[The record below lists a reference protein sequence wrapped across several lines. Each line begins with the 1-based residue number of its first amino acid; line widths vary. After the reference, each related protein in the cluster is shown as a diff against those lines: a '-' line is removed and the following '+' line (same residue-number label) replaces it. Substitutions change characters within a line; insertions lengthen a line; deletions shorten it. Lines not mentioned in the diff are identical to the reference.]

1 MALLPPFADALYASP
16 DTAGTQ
22 TGPAPTQYQSPVQS
36 PVQTPVQSA
45 AQPPIT
51 KRRDRRCKHP
61 TRGKNYTIYITPE
74 EHALLTALGKRMQ
87 PDGGVSVGIRFLINF
102 FRAQLQKRQ

>member
-1 MALLPPFADALYASP
+1 M
-16 DTAGTQ
+16 
-22 TGPAPTQYQSPVQS
+22 
-36 PVQTPVQSA
+36 
-45 AQPPIT
+45 
-51 KRRDRRCKHP
+51 KRRDARCKHP

-102 FRAQLQKRQ
+102 FRAQLQKRQS

>member
-16 DTAGTQ
+16 DTAGTP
-22 TGPAPTQYQSPVQS
+22 TGPAPTQFQT

-51 KRRDRRCKHP
+51 KRRDARCKHP
-61 TRGKNYTIYITPE
+61 TRGKNYTVYITPE

>member
-1 MALLPPFADALYASP
+1 MALLPPFADAFASP
-16 DTAGTQ
+16 DTAGTP
-22 TGPAPTQYQSPVQS
+22 TEPAPTQF
-36 PVQTPVQSA
+36 QTPGQSST
-45 AQPPIT
+45 QPI
-51 KRRDRRCKHP
+51 KRRDMRRKHP

-102 FRAQLQKRQ
+102 FRAEIQKRQS

>member
-22 TGPAPTQYQSPVQS
+22 TGPAPTQFQT
-36 PVQTPVQSA
+36 PVQTP
-45 AQPPIT
+45 AQPPVM
-51 KRRDRRCKHP
+51 KRRDMRRKHP

-102 FRAQLQKRQ
+102 FRAEIQKRQS

>member
-1 MALLPPFADALYASP
+1 MSLLPPFADAFASP
-16 DTAGTQ
+16 DIAGTQ
-22 TGPAPTQYQSPVQS
+22 TGPAPAPA
-36 PVQTPVQSA
+36 PAP
-45 AQPPIT
+45 AQPI
-51 KRRDRRCKHP
+51 KRRDARCKHP

-102 FRAQLQKRQ
+102 FKSQLQKRQS

>member
-1 MALLPPFADALYASP
+1 MSLLPPFADAFASP
-16 DTAGTQ
+16 DTAGTP
-22 TGPAPTQYQSPVQS
+22 TGPAPAQYQSPVQPS
-36 PVQTPVQSA
+36 VQPSVQSP
-45 AQPPIT
+45 AQPI
-51 KRRDRRCKHP
+51 KRRDARCKHP

-102 FRAQLQKRQ
+102 FKSQLQKRQS

>member
-16 DTAGTQ
+16 DTAGTP
-22 TGPAPTQYQSPVQS
+22 TGPVP
-36 PVQTPVQSA
+36 TPVQSST
-45 AQPPIT
+45 QPPVM
-51 KRRDRRCKHP
+51 KRRDMRRKHP

>member
-1 MALLPPFADALYASP
+1 MSLLPPFADAFASP

-22 TGPAPTQYQSPVQS
+22 TEPAPAPA
-36 PVQTPVQSA
+36 P
-45 AQPPIT
+45 AQPPVM
-51 KRRDRRCKHP
+51 KRRDARCKHP

-102 FRAQLQKRQ
+102 FKSQLQKRQS

>member
-1 MALLPPFADALYASP
+1 MALLPSFADAFASP

-22 TGPAPTQYQSPVQS
+22 TGPAPAP
-36 PVQTPVQSA
+36 

-51 KRRDRRCKHP
+51 KRRDARCKHP

-102 FRAQLQKRQ
+102 FKSQLQKRQS

>member
-1 MALLPPFADALYASP
+1 MALLPSFADAFASP

-22 TGPAPTQYQSPVQS
+22 TGPAPAPA
-36 PVQTPVQSA
+36 PAP
-45 AQPPIT
+45 AQPI
-51 KRRDRRCKHP
+51 KRRDARCKHP

-102 FRAQLQKRQ
+102 FKSQLQKRQS

>member
-22 TGPAPTQYQSPVQS
+22 TGPAPAPA
-36 PVQTPVQSA
+36 P
-45 AQPPIT
+45 AQPI
-51 KRRDRRCKHP
+51 KRRDMRRKHP

>member
-1 MALLPPFADALYASP
+1 MSLLPPFADAFASP
-16 DTAGTQ
+16 DTAGTP
-22 TGPAPTQYQSPVQS
+22 TGPAPAPAPVQS
-36 PVQTPVQSA
+36 P
-45 AQPPIT
+45 AQPPVM
-51 KRRDRRCKHP
+51 KRRDARCKHP

-102 FRAQLQKRQ
+102 FKSQLQKRQS

>member
-1 MALLPPFADALYASP
+1 MALLPPFVDALYASP
-16 DTAGTQ
+16 DTAGTP
-22 TGPAPTQYQSPVQS
+22 TGPAPTQYQSS
-36 PVQTPVQSA
+36 T
-45 AQPPIT
+45 QPPVM
-51 KRRDRRCKHP
+51 KRRDARRKHP

-102 FRAQLQKRQ
+102 FRAELQKRQS

>member
-1 MALLPPFADALYASP
+1 MALLPSFADAFVSP
-16 DTAGTQ
+16 DTAGTP
-22 TGPAPTQYQSPVQS
+22 TGPAPTQFQT
-36 PVQTPVQSA
+36 PVQTPVQTPT
-45 AQPPIT
+45 QPI
-51 KRRDRRCKHP
+51 KRRDMRRKHP

-102 FRAQLQKRQ
+102 FRAEIQKRQ

>member
-1 MALLPPFADALYASP
+1 MALLPSFADAFASP

-22 TGPAPTQYQSPVQS
+22 TGPAPAPA
-36 PVQTPVQSA
+36 P
-45 AQPPIT
+45 AQPI
-51 KRRDRRCKHP
+51 KRRDARCKHP

-102 FRAQLQKRQ
+102 FKSQLQKRQS

>member
-1 MALLPPFADALYASP
+1 MALLPPFADALYVSP
-16 DTAGTQ
+16 DDASTQ
-22 TGPAPTQYQSPVQS
+22 TGPA
-36 PVQTPVQSA
+36 SA
-45 AQPPIT
+45 PAPAPAPAQPI
-51 KRRDRRCKHP
+51 KRRDMRRKHP

>member
-1 MALLPPFADALYASP
+1 MALLPPFADAFAST
-16 DTAGTQ
+16 DTAGTP
-22 TGPAPTQYQSPVQS
+22 TGPAPTQF
-36 PVQTPVQSA
+36 QTPVQSST
-45 AQPPIT
+45 QPPVM
-51 KRRDRRCKHP
+51 KRRDMRRKHP
-61 TRGKNYTIYITPE
+61 TRGKNYTVYITPE

>member
-16 DTAGTQ
+16 DAAGTP
-22 TGPAPTQYQSPVQS
+22 TGPEYTQFQT
-36 PVQTPVQSA
+36 PVQTPVQSSI
-45 AQPPIT
+45 QPSVM
-51 KRRDRRCKHP
+51 KRRDARRKHP

-102 FRAQLQKRQ
+102 FRAQLQKRQS

>member
-1 MALLPPFADALYASP
+1 MALLPSFADAFASP
-16 DTAGTQ
+16 DTAGTP
-22 TGPAPTQYQSPVQS
+22 TGPAPAQFQTPVQS
-36 PVQTPVQSA
+36 PVQSS
-45 AQPPIT
+45 AQPPVM
-51 KRRDRRCKHP
+51 KRRDARCKHP

-102 FRAQLQKRQ
+102 FKSQLQKRQS

>member
-1 MALLPPFADALYASP
+1 MSLLPSFADAFASP
-16 DTAGTQ
+16 DTAGTP
-22 TGPAPTQYQSPVQS
+22 TGPAP
-36 PVQTPVQSA
+36 
-45 AQPPIT
+45 AQPI
-51 KRRDRRCKHP
+51 KRRDARCKHP

-102 FRAQLQKRQ
+102 FKSQLQKRQS

>member
-1 MALLPPFADALYASP
+1 MALLPSFADAFASP

-22 TGPAPTQYQSPVQS
+22 TEPAPAPA
-36 PVQTPVQSA
+36 P
-45 AQPPIT
+45 AQPPVM
-51 KRRDRRCKHP
+51 KRRDARCKHP

-102 FRAQLQKRQ
+102 FKSQLQKRQS

>member
-1 MALLPPFADALYASP
+1 MSLLPSFADAFASP

-22 TGPAPTQYQSPVQS
+22 TGLAPAPAPTPA
-36 PVQTPVQSA
+36 PAPAPTP
-45 AQPPIT
+45 AQPI
-51 KRRDRRCKHP
+51 KRRDARCKHP

-74 EHALLTALGKRMQ
+74 EHALLTALGKRTQ

-102 FRAQLQKRQ
+102 FKSQLQKRQS

>member
-1 MALLPPFADALYASP
+1 M
-16 DTAGTQ
+16 
-22 TGPAPTQYQSPVQS
+22 
-36 PVQTPVQSA
+36 
-45 AQPPIT
+45 
-51 KRRDRRCKHP
+51 KRRDARCKHP

-102 FRAQLQKRQ
+102 FKSQLQKRQS

>member
-36 PVQTPVQSA
+36 SVQSST
-45 AQPPIT
+45 QPPVM
-51 KRRDRRCKHP
+51 KRRDMRRKHP

>member
-16 DTAGTQ
+16 DAASTP
-22 TGPAPTQYQSPVQS
+22 TGPAPAPVQS
-36 PVQTPVQSA
+36 S
-45 AQPPIT
+45 AQPI
-51 KRRDRRCKHP
+51 KRRDMRRKHP

-102 FRAQLQKRQ
+102 FKSQLQKRQS

>member
-1 MALLPPFADALYASP
+1 MALLPSFADAFASP
-16 DTAGTQ
+16 DTAGTP
-22 TGPAPTQYQSPVQS
+22 TGPAPAP
-36 PVQTPVQSA
+36 
-45 AQPPIT
+45 AQPI
-51 KRRDRRCKHP
+51 KRRDARCKHP

-102 FRAQLQKRQ
+102 FKSQLQKRQS

>member
-1 MALLPPFADALYASP
+1 MALLPSFADAFASP
-16 DTAGTQ
+16 DTAGTP
-22 TGPAPTQYQSPVQS
+22 TGPAPAPAPAPVQS
-36 PVQTPVQSA
+36 S
-45 AQPPIT
+45 AQPI
-51 KRRDRRCKHP
+51 KRRDMRRKHP

-102 FRAQLQKRQ
+102 FRAQLQKRQS

>member
-22 TGPAPTQYQSPVQS
+22 TGPM
-36 PVQTPVQSA
+36 
-45 AQPPIT
+45 
-51 KRRDRRCKHP
+51 KRRDMRRKHP

-102 FRAQLQKRQ
+102 FRAQLQK

>member
-1 MALLPPFADALYASP
+1 MSLLPSFADAFAAP
-16 DTAGTQ
+16 DTAGTP
-22 TGPAPTQYQSPVQS
+22 TGPAPAPA
-36 PVQTPVQSA
+36 P
-45 AQPPIT
+45 AQPPVM
-51 KRRDRRCKHP
+51 KRRDARCKHP

-102 FRAQLQKRQ
+102 FKSQLQKRQS

>member
-1 MALLPPFADALYASP
+1 MALLPSFADALYASP

-22 TGPAPTQYQSPVQS
+22 TGPAPAQYQSPVQS
-36 PVQTPVQSA
+36 S
-45 AQPPIT
+45 AQPPVM
-51 KRRDRRCKHP
+51 KRRDMRRKHP
-61 TRGKNYTIYITPE
+61 TRGKNYTVYITPE

>member
-1 MALLPPFADALYASP
+1 MSLLPSFADAFASP
-16 DTAGTQ
+16 DTAGTP
-22 TGPAPTQYQSPVQS
+22 TGPAPAPA
-36 PVQTPVQSA
+36 P
-45 AQPPIT
+45 AQPPVM
-51 KRRDRRCKHP
+51 KRRDARCKHP

-102 FRAQLQKRQ
+102 FKSQLQKRQS

>member
-1 MALLPPFADALYASP
+1 MALLPPFADAFASP
-16 DTAGTQ
+16 DTVGTP
-22 TGPAPTQYQSPVQS
+22 TGPAPTQFQSSVQS
-36 PVQTPVQSA
+36 SVQSST
-45 AQPPIT
+45 QPPVT
-51 KRRDRRCKHP
+51 KRRDMRRKHP

-102 FRAQLQKRQ
+102 FRAQIQKRQ

>member
-1 MALLPPFADALYASP
+1 MSLLPSFADAFASP
-16 DTAGTQ
+16 DTAGTP
-22 TGPAPTQYQSPVQS
+22 TGPAPAPAPVQS
-36 PVQTPVQSA
+36 S
-45 AQPPIT
+45 AQPPVM
-51 KRRDRRCKHP
+51 KRRDMRRKHP

-102 FRAQLQKRQ
+102 FKSQLQKRQS